1 MNLIAITINHNTAPI
16 EIREALHLSTEEII
30 ELLNLL
36 KEKHL
41 TDGFIVSTCNR
52 TEIFGLPQN
61 GELDLEGIK
70 HVLMDFKG
78 VSGIKAEHFKDYF
91 SCGAIKHLYTVV
103 SGLDSLVIGDSQI
116 HGQVKESFQIAS
128 ENGFAGGVFRK
139 IFDSAI
145 KTGKRCISETKLGEG
160 AVSVSFAAIQ
170 VAEKIFQTFENKSA
184 LVIGAGETGE
194 LAAIHLK
201 DKNTGKIAIC
211 NRTLSKAVDLAS
223 KINGE
228 IVPFEN
234 LASLISNF
242 DIIVSATSS
251 PGLILGYDE
260 IKNAV
265 KKRKGQPVCILDIAI
280 PRDIDPK
287 SSNLDS
293 VFYHDID
300 SLSVI
305 VDQNLKKRKNEIPH
319 AEKIIVEEM
328 INLFAWYNTLEVV
341 PAIKKLRDFFEE
353 IRTDEMEKIK
363 NKINPEDVKKLDD
376 MTKRMI
382 GRILHNP
389 TLKLRQVAE
398 KGLTANE
405 IADLTNT
412 INTLFDPA
420 QKEQKEYT

>member
-1 MNLIAITINHNTAPI
+1 MNLIATTINHNTAPI
-16 EIREALHLSTEEII
+16 EIREALHLSTDEII

-61 GELDLEGIK
+61 GELDLGGIK

-116 HGQVKESFQIAS
+116 HGQVKESFQIAL

-194 LAAIHLK
+194 LAAIHLRE
-201 DKNTGKIAIC
+201 KNTGKIAIC

-305 VDQNLKKRKNEIPH
+305 VDQNLRKRKNEIPH

-412 INTLFDPA
+412 INTLFEPA